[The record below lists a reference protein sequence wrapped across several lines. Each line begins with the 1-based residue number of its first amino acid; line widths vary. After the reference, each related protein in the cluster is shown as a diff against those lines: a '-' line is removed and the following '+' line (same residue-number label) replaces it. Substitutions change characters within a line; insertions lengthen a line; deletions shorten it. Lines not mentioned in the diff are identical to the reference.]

1 MFVRRRSH
9 VTHHTS
15 HVTRHT
21 SNVTRHTSN
30 VTNLS
35 PSHIVSVVSSRVSCP
50 AIRIM
55 LTARN
60 HNHERNTN
68 ARQHKHT
75 NKQAHKQTRTQAHK
89 QTHKH
94 TNTQTHKHTNT
105 QTHLLPLTMRNH
117 WRLWVQ
123 LQPQWST
130 VKHLV
135 SWHGTTRTQLQWG
148 EVT

>member
-68 ARQHKHT
+68 ARQHKQT
-75 NKQAHKQTRTQAHK
+75 HKQTSTQ
-89 QTHKH
+89 TNKH
-94 TNTQTHKHTNT
+94 TNTQTHKQTST

-123 LQPQWST
+123 PQPQWST

-135 SWHGTTRTQLQWG
+135 SWHGTTRAQLQWG